1 MTKETQQK
9 IESVQENGKKRAVDV
24 KLTQVLATA
33 LAAVTAAFLGSRLG
47 VAGTVTGA
55 GVASVVSTLGG
66 AIYQN
71 YLERTSRGVAKVAK
85 VAKVRTARRGEVS
98 ASAKA
103 AAAATAVQPQR
114 GRPPLDRTGVA
125 PPWIDTA
132 RVDPARVAAANQAEP
147 VTEVMGAWAETRR
160 FEPVRRPDPIADAT
174 TDWLSKPTEIVNSAG
189 VFHRPTDVA
198 NRPTGVFSR
207 PSNGAPANGPVNDR
221 SANGGLTDD
230 ATQSTQPTQDVV
242 GPPTGGLRRRRLLMA
257 GGATALAFVLG
268 MGVVTGIELL
278 ADHPF
283 SGGNTGTT
291 IGSLF
296 GGSTQQPTKHSVTLT
311 PTTDNAPAPTT
322 TPSAP
327 PASTSTTAPTTDNAP
342 ATTTPSSPTTTQPTT
357 TGAPSTSPVTPTGK
371 VGAP

>member
-55 GVASVVSTLGG
+55 GVASVVSTLGS
-66 AIYQN
+66 AVYQN
-71 YLERTSRGVAKVAK
+71 YLGRASRSVAKVAK

-103 AAAATAVQPQR
+103 AAAATAVQPQL
-114 GRPPLDRTGVA
+114 GRPPLDRTRVA
-125 PPWIDTA
+125 PPRIDTA
-132 RVDPARVAAANQAEP
+132 RVAAANQANQANQAEP

-207 PSNGAPANGPVNDR
+207 PANGAPANGPVNGR
-221 SANGGLTDD
+221 AANGGLTNG
-230 ATQSTQPTQDVV
+230 ATQPTQKVV
-242 GPPTGGLRRRRLLMA
+242 GPPTGDLRRRRLLMA
-257 GGATALAFVLG
+257 GGATVLAFVLG

-278 ADHPF
+278 SSRPL

-296 GGSTQQPTKHSVTLT
+296 GGSTQQPTKHPVTST
-311 PTTDNAPAPTT
+311 PTTDNAPAPAT

-327 PASTSTTAPTTDNAP
+327 PASTSTTAPTTTNTP
-342 ATTTPSSPTTTQPTT
+342 ATTTPSSPTTTAPTT
-357 TGAPSTSPVTPTGK
+357 TGAPSTSPVSPTGK